1 MFFKALILG
10 RTGVCR
16 CGKSNRAR
24 PAQVVKGQVF
34 DSQFLA
40 GGLEDPVD
48 EVGRVKVARA
58 ADVTEHK
65 YAVSGR
71 SSSLEDRLH
80 SAFTSRTSIH
90 SGKKSVSHYPIENR
104 AQELDL
110 SVDGGASLGGR
121 TTPPTTRRSLW
132 GCS

>member
-80 SAFTSRTSIH
+80 PA
-90 SGKKSVSHYPIENR
+90 SHGNQPVEAGLYFPDFYPLWKEVR
-104 AQELDL
+104 L
-110 SVDGGASLGGR
+110 SLPD
-121 TTPPTTRRSLW
+121 
-132 GCS
+132 